1 MESLRH
7 LPEATNSKYFFSRYF
22 FPLPPW
28 FPCFCQL
35 HHSLTHELN
44 CWLIFDITL
53 SLHQAPNSHHKHP
66 PFLYAFPCPLHS
78 FRSSSHAPWSTV
90 LGHRL
95 FPSWD
100 DRALTVHTSPPASQ
114 IYSPCAHLPFWANPS
129 LMVPPFLPLSDGRA
143 PKPTSPWPLPFT
155 LQLECHALQFHSKVE
170 LCLLSEHPGR
180 GNLVLG
186 ASVGSRIWS
195 TCFLGDLWPLARPPH
210 QHWLPSDRH
219 STCHLGLLTTC
230 KLALLLF
237 LLVTPWS
244 LLPGAVTVCVKASW
258 EPRAHLLVSFS
269 VWCTS
274 TPTSTFQ

>member
-1 MESLRH
+1 MSWTVDSSLTSPSAYIRLQILITSILPSSLPSH
-7 LPEATNSKYFFSRYF
+7 ALCTPSGPHHMLPEV
-22 FPLPPW
+22 
-28 FPCFCQL
+28 
-35 HHSLTHELN
+35 
-44 CWLIFDITL
+44 L
-53 SLHQAPNSHHKHP
+53 SLDTGSAPP
-66 PFLYAFPCPLHS
+66 GM
-78 FRSSSHAPWSTV
+78 T
-90 LGHRL
+90 
-95 FPSWD
+95 
-100 DRALTVHTSPPASQ
+100 RALTVHTSPPASQ
-114 IYSPCAHLPFWANPS
+114 IYSPCAHLPFWANAS

-143 PKPTSPWPLPFT
+143 PQAHSPWPLPFT
-155 LQLECHALQFHSKVE
+155 LQLECHGLQFHSKVE

-186 ASVGSRIWS
+186 ASVGSRIWL

-210 QHWLPSDRH
+210 QPQLPSDKH

-244 LLPGAVTVCVKASW
+244 LLPGAVTVCAKASW
-258 EPRAHLLVSFS
+258 EPRARLLVTFS

>member
-1 MESLRH
+1 MPSALLQVLITCSLKYCPWTQA
-7 LPEATNSKYFFSRYF
+7 LP
-22 FPLPPW
+22 LLGW
-28 FPCFCQL
+28 
-35 HHSLTHELN
+35 
-44 CWLIFDITL
+44 
-53 SLHQAPNSHHKHP
+53 
-66 PFLYAFPCPLHS
+66 PCP
-78 FRSSSHAPWSTV
+78 
-90 LGHRL
+90 
-95 FPSWD
+95 
-100 DRALTVHTSPPASQ
+100 
-114 IYSPCAHLPFWANPS
+114 YSPHFPTCQPNLQPLCSPS
-129 LMVPPFLPLSDGRA
+129 LLGQPQPHGYPFLPLSDGRA
-143 PKPTSPWPLPFT
+143 TKPTSPWPLPFT
-155 LQLECHALQFHSKVE
+155 LQLECHGLQFHSKVE